1 MDNFTYK
8 KEQLIWIKEDFLTDE
23 LCFDITEIIDSIIDE
38 NLPIKD
44 EFFSRYKNWNKI
56 KIFLLN
62 SLNYELINY
71 MTMVNSKML
80 FTSEKTNIANFITL
94 QTDFVDNKNWNFII
108 QKNKDNKIERVER
121 FNVINEKIKIKILK
135 YIIFLDDYE
144 GEIVFWNEYKIQPRK
159 GDLLLFPV
167 SWCFPYYENIK
178 KYSNKIIMCGF
189 IYRCI

>member
-56 KIFLLN
+56 KIFLMN

-80 FTSEKTNIANFITL
+80 FTS
-94 QTDFVDNKNWNFII
+94 
-108 QKNKDNKIERVER
+108 
-121 FNVINEKIKIKILK
+121 
-135 YIIFLDDYE
+135 
-144 GEIVFWNEYKIQPRK
+144 
-159 GDLLLFPV
+159 
-167 SWCFPYYENIK
+167 
-178 KYSNKIIMCGF
+178 
-189 IYRCI
+189 